1 MPSKTYDLIKTL
13 RKEAGMQVGPQ
24 PTGGAGGGAGGKI
37 PPGFLAGMNQR
48 KEEEAAAAKEESETA
63 QSQAMDDAAKQQDMQ
78 IKQVEMEQRLREQ
91 NSQKMQEMQAEQ
103 ARLQTEA
110 ASLKEQMK
118 QKDLMHK
125 EQLKHNN
132 ELVKAQLQHQQT
144 LDSQIEA
151 HKARM
156 QTGFSSTLVSRSKS
170 LKATIEK
177 LHKMASAS
185 SPFGKPKMSG
195 AFISLHK
202 CATMVPATTK
212 QQPGAGPSTP
222 KSMTSTKITGGGSTT
237 VGKTPLDTAPRP
249 NPNSLD
255 GKMEAAGNQFDA
267 KMQGSPP
274 AQTAPQPSTQ
284 QTPTQQPVSNFGAYG
299 PMGSVADRVVGRIDP
314 AAKNL
319 SMTHFMS
326 AMPNAPGYGQAI
338 SKMHN
343 ATWDAAKNLRA
354 DLNAGYNDYYK
365 ANNLD
370 KGTLGDGSFG
380 GMLNKGTQK
389 LTQGLA
395 NIPAYTIST
404 AAQGFGHAGEHFKDV
419 GRRWDNAN
427 TTFNK
432 QKADQE
438 AARQAGQQAID
449 NQWNKDMENGGVID
463 AAWNYATGKY
473 NPNAE
478 TDSWHNQLG
487 DWVDRSWNWGRDAL
501 GGGAAAAGKGLANTA
516 TAAVETGLNMTGVG
530 AAIGAAASD
539 PNEQSRGWDLFNT
552 DAELAEQAK
561 QEEAERKRILD
572 ETSPNTDPASY
583 STSSLI
589 PNASTIGGGH
599 GMNDAMRL
607 QHTGYGNRDVIGSAM
622 NAAVDPLTGMM
633 MPFTQTDGYS
643 LDGGY
648 SPNDMMSAFQS
659 SPFHSPGYKNNYN
672 ALDQAFFNGR

>member
-237 VGKTPLDTAPRP
+237 VGKTPLDTAP
-249 NPNSLD
+249 
-255 GKMEAAGNQFDA
+255 K
-267 KMQGSPP
+267 PP
-274 AQTAPQPSTQ
+274 QAQATPQTAPQQ
-284 QTPTQQPVSNFGAYG
+284 AATPPVTPGTNASLVHHMNNTWNN
-299 PMGSVADRVVGRIDP
+299 RVQNEGYWG
-314 AAKNL
+314 AAKN
-319 SMTHFMS
+319 MRT
-326 AMPNAPGYGQAI
+326 
-338 SKMHN
+338 
-343 ATWDAAKNLRA
+343 
-354 DLNAGYNDYYK
+354 DLNSSYDKYYAEMQKPKTLGESAGYLGTMGLMK
-365 ANNLD
+365 AR
-370 KGTLGDGSFG
+370 
-380 GMLNKGTQK
+380 
-389 LTQGLA
+389 QGIG
-395 NIPAYTIST
+395 NVGAYVGST

-427 TTFNK
+427 TTFDK

-438 AARQAGQQAID
+438 AARQSGQKAID
-449 NQWNKDMENGGVID
+449 DQWNRDIENGGYID
-463 AAWNYATGKY
+463 AAYNYMTGKY

-530 AAIGAAASD
+530 AAIGAAVSD

-561 QEEAERKRILD
+561 REEAERKRILD

>member
-1 MPSKTYDLIKTL
+1 
-13 RKEAGMQVGPQ
+13 MQVGPQ
-24 PTGGAGGGAGGKI
+24 PAGGGGTGAGGKI

-48 KEEEAAAAKEESETA
+48 KEEEAATAKEESETA
-63 QSQAMDDAAKQQDMQ
+63 QTQAMDDAAKQQDMQ

-103 ARLQTEA
+103 SRLQTEA
-110 ASLKEQMK
+110 ASMKEQMK

-202 CATMVPATTK
+202 CATMVPATPK
-212 QQPGAGPSTP
+212 QQPGAGPATP
-222 KSMTSTKITGGGSTT
+222 KSMTSSKITGGGSTT
-237 VGKTPLDTAPRP
+237 MGKTPLDTAPKP
-249 NPNSLD
+249 PQA
-255 GKMEAAGNQFDA
+255 KAA
-267 KMQGSPP
+267 P
-274 AQTAPQPSTQ
+274 QTAPQQAPAPSV
-284 QTPTQQPVSNFGAYG
+284 TPGTNASLVHHMNNTWNN
-299 PMGSVADRVVGRIDP
+299 RVQNEGYWS
-314 AAKNL
+314 AAKN
-319 SMTHFMS
+319 MRT
-326 AMPNAPGYGQAI
+326 
-338 SKMHN
+338 
-343 ATWDAAKNLRA
+343 
-354 DLNAGYNDYYK
+354 DLNNSYDKYYSEMKKPKTLPETFGYLGTMGLMK
-365 ANNLD
+365 AR
-370 KGTLGDGSFG
+370 
-380 GMLNKGTQK
+380 
-389 LTQGLA
+389 QGIG
-395 NIPAYTIST
+395 NVGAYVGST

-427 TTFNK
+427 TTFDK

-438 AARQAGQQAID
+438 AARQSGQKAID
-449 NQWNKDMENGGVID
+449 DQWNRDIENGGYID
-463 AAWNYATGKY
+463 AAYNYMSGKY

-487 DWVDRSWNWGRDAL
+487 DWVDRSWNWTRDGLVGSAQ
-501 GGGAAAAGKGLANTA
+501 AAGKGLVNTA
-516 TAAVETGLNMTGVG
+516 TAAANTATSLIGGPIG
-530 AAIGAAASD
+530 ALASNSIGAAASD
-539 PNEQSRGWDLFNT
+539 SDAQSRGWDLFNT

-572 ETSPNTDPASY
+572 ETSPDTDPASY

-589 PNASTIGGGH
+589 PNASTISGSH

-607 QHTGYGNRDVIGSAM
+607 QHNGYGNRDVIGSGM
-622 NAAVDPLTGMM
+622 DAAVDPLTGMM
-633 MPFTQTDGYS
+633 MPFTQTDGYN
-643 LDGGY
+643 LGGGY

-672 ALDQAFFNGR
+672 ALDQEFFNGR